1 MILKDKLA
9 EIIPEQRDE
18 MKSIVSKYSSIDI
31 GGVTVEQVFGGMR
44 GIKGLICNTSEV
56 GLDTGL
62 IIRGIPI
69 LELTEKLPEEIFYLL
84 LTGELPD
91 NEALIDLQ
99 NELKRRAEV
108 PFYVWNVINGL
119 PIETH
124 PMVMLNTAVLVMEN
138 ESYFRKRYEEGM
150 PKDRLWEPMFWD
162 ALNLIARI
170 PVIAAY
176 IYRRKFNKGPSINP
190 DYSLDWASNYAR
202 LLGINDPDGS
212 FAKCMQL
219 YMVLH
224 CDHEGGN
231 VSAFATQTIG
241 SALSDIYFA
250 VGGGLN
256 GLAGPLHGL
265 ANQECLRFIMK
276 LRDDIGHTPSDD
288 EIKSYCIQLLDNR
301 QVISGYGHAVLRVTD
316 PRFTALVAFGDKM
329 FPDDETLTIVKQL
342 FKIVPPIL
350 LARGKAKDPW
360 PNVDAASGALLHHYG
375 MTEYDYYTVLFS
387 VSRTLGLAAQL
398 ILNRAFNFPI
408 IRPKSVTIKWLKK
421 TLESK
426 SNGEQKKPVAEE
438 KKPEVKKVEEKKVVK
453 EK

>member
-1 MILKDKLA
+1 MILKDRLA
-9 EIIPEQRDE
+9 EIIPQQREE
-18 MKSIVSKYSSIDI
+18 MKSILAKNAATQI
-31 GGVTVEQVFGGMR
+31 GEVTVEQIFGGMR
-44 GIKGLICNTSEV
+44 GIKGLICDTSEV

-84 LTGELPD
+84 LTGELPER
-91 NEALIDLQ
+91 EALIDLQ
-99 NELKRRAEV
+99 NELKRRTEV

-138 ESYFRKRYEEGM
+138 ESYFKKRYEEGL
-150 PKDRLWEPMFWD
+150 PKDYLWEPMFWD

-170 PVIAAY
+170 PVIGAY
-176 IYRRKFNKGPSINP
+176 IYRRKFNKGPRINP
-190 DYSLDWASNYAR
+190 DYSLDWASNFAR
-202 LLGINDPDGS
+202 LLGVDDPDGS
-212 FAKCMQL
+212 FAKLMQL

-288 EIKSYCIQLLDNR
+288 EIKNYCISLLDNKK
-301 QVISGYGHAVLRVTD
+301 VISGYGHAVLRVTD
-316 PRFTALVAFGDKM
+316 PRFTALVNFGDKM
-329 FPDDETLTIVKQL
+329 FPEDETLIIVKQL
-342 FKIVPPIL
+342 FEIVPKIL
-350 LARGKAKDPW
+350 LAKGKAKDPW

-375 MTEYDYYTVLFS
+375 MTEYEYYTVLFS
-387 VSRTLGLAAQL
+387 VSRILGLSAQL
-398 ILNRAFNFPI
+398 VLNRAFNFPL
-408 IRPKSVTIKWLKK
+408 IRPKSVTTKWIAK
-421 TLESK
+421 TLKEKNNS
-426 SNGEQKKPVAEE
+426 EQKKAETE
-438 KKPEVKKVEEKKVVK
+438 KKPVEEKTEQKKVVK
-453 EK
+453 TN